1 MASKGSKRNAVWCLL
16 VVVLGLLVVKTAQ
29 AEVVARGS
37 ATECIDYCRRI
48 KASDPIECISKCRR
62 VGRKADATD
71 VLAAP
76 PVLLTESAPEARWE
90 PQQVIKLYPA

>member
-1 MASKGSKRNAVWCLL
+1 MLKRKKVAMASKGSNRNAVWCLL

-62 VGRKADATD
+62 VVGRKA
-71 VLAAP
+71 
-76 PVLLTESAPEARWE
+76 EAMYNGS
-90 PQQVIKLYPA
+90 V